1 MEAEVIDSDG
11 SFTYSSVNFDGWLL
25 YLLSL
30 PLPIAAFFF
39 IETACHMVHF
49 AVEEAG
55 AAHTV
60 FAVFFTDLID
70 GLIKLLLFFISCSLE
85 KVQLL
90 VLGLFC
96 LGSEHA
102 DQTERSAIP

>member
-1 MEAEVIDSDG
+1 
-11 SFTYSSVNFDGWLL
+11 
-25 YLLSL
+25 
-30 PLPIAAFFF
+30 
-39 IETACHMVHF
+39 MVHF

-102 DQTERSAIP
+102 DQAERPAICLLYTSPSPRD